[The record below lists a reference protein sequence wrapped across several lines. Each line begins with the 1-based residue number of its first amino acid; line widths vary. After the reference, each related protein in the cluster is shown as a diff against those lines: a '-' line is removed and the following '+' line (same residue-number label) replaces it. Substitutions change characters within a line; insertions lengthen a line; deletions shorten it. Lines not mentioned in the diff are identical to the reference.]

1 MAHGVLRD
9 TERVSGLKATSAL
22 WLGSQ
27 DPRSFI
33 FVCSKFELEG
43 LTDEQPLA
51 REGHT
56 A

>member
-9 TERVSGLKATSAL
+9 REQVSELKVTSAL
-22 WLGSQ
+22 WLRSQ
-27 DPRSFI
+27 DHRSFI
-33 FVCSKFELEG
+33 FIYSKFELQG